1 MDKSQWAE
9 HLLRDENFQQMM
21 QELRTE
27 EINKFAMSDYDDANV
42 RESAYRQLRALES
55 IETYLE
61 GLTSQRLIDEKRLKI
76 L

>member
-27 EINKFAMSDYDDANV
+27 EINKFAMSDYDDSNV
-42 RESAYRQLRALES
+42 RESAYRQLRALEL

-61 GLTSQRLIDEKRLKI
+61 GLTSQKLIDEKRLKI

>member
-61 GLTSQRLIDEKRLKI
+61 SLTSQRLIDEKRLKI